1 MRLPKF
7 KLFDYNTPGP
17 GVSKDAPPKKGIAL
31 FWDIL
36 SRRFWKM
43 VSLNAIYLLFSVP
56 LLIIMWFAVYLVL
69 SFMFGELIASDPTM
83 PATFT
88 QITTYLTCLLYALF
102 GGGAIYAG
110 MTYVLR
116 NYVVDT
122 HAWMW
127 SDFRSK
133 SKENLKQGTAVF
145 FIDTVFVTL
154 MGINFWFYGMLA
166 GESVIAYLLQGL
178 MAVIFFIFLLM
189 HAYIYPIMVS
199 FDMKLFD
206 IYKNSFILAIGKLPR
221 TFLSMALCTIICGLI
236 TYLACFVTIYAMLLI
251 PIIMFAFSAFVN
263 LFITYPIVKKYMVQ
277 RPSSNQ

>member
-17 GVSKDAPPKKGIAL
+17 GVSKDEPPKKGLAR
-31 FWDIL
+31 FGDIL
-36 SRRFWKM
+36 YRRFWKM

-56 LLIIMWFAVYLVL
+56 LLIIMWFAVYLIM
-69 SFMFGELIASDPTM
+69 SFMFGELIASDSTM
-83 PATFT
+83 PQTFT

-102 GGGAIYAG
+102 GGGAVTAG

-133 SKENLKQGTAVF
+133 AKENLKQGTAVF
-145 FIDTVFVTL
+145 FIDLIFLTL
-154 MGINFWFYGMLA
+154 VGINFWFYGSLA
-166 GESVIAYLLQGL
+166 SSSIIAYLLQGF
-178 MAVIFFIFLLM
+178 MVVVFFVFLLM

-199 FDMKLFD
+199 FDMSLRN
-206 IYKNSFILAIGKLPR
+206 IYKNSFILAVGKLPR
-221 TFLSMALCTIICGLI
+221 TFLSMALCTLICGVI
-236 TYLACFVTIYAMLLI
+236 TYLACFVTVYAMLLI
-251 PIIMFAFSAFVN
+251 PIIMFSFSAFVN
-263 LFITYPIVKKYMVQ
+263 LFITYPVIQKYMIK
-277 RPSSNQ
+277 NN